1 MRGPLSRRVHAGV
14 RGVAL
19 AEWIVWDVDDVR
31 CADAALC
38 ASRRRDSV
46 VPRHGKPAATLVAAG
61 FIKVQRLR
69 YGLLAATAVADPVTV
84 RKACMPIVSCGSH
97 TISYVPSVNRE
108 STTSVYAWPLVVR
121 YWLIAAAPRRAPFAC
136 VLKCTL
142 CMAEAAWT
150 NRS

>member
-1 MRGPLSRRVHAGV
+1 MRRVHAEV

-31 CADAALC
+31 CADAPVC

-46 VPRHGKPAATLVAAG
+46 ACRRGKPAATLVAAG
-61 FIKVQRLR
+61 SIQVQRLR
-69 YGLLAATAVADPVTV
+69 YGLLAATAVAAPVTV
-84 RKACMPIVSCGSH
+84 RNACMPIVSCGSH
-97 TISYVPSVNRE
+97 TISYVPSAKRE

-121 YWLIAAAPRRAPFAC
+121 YWLIAAAPRWAPFAW

-150 NRS
+150 NRNVSP